1 MILVELTSITGVP
14 PYTIKMCD
22 LSMTYCYV
30 VATGVPSLPLELDTP
45 PQLSGAD
52 QIMVVIIDS
61 TGCEFFRLISCLTP
75 TPTPTITPTPT
86 TSMIVDCNCLTFTN
100 TSLVDQFNISY
111 INCDGV
117 EVNDSVIFPN
127 TSLYVCG
134 KEPSVSSNE
143 VDYFIGL
150 PCINNTCPDPT
161 PTATPT
167 VTPTNTLTATPTNT
181 PTVTPTNTLTATPT
195 VTPTN
200 TLTATPTVT
209 PTNTLTATPTVTPTN
224 TLTATP
230 TVTPT
235 NTLTATPT
243 VTPTNTLTATPTV
256 TPTITVTSTPTV
268 TPTNTLTATPTVT
281 PTITVTSTPTV
292 TPTNTLTATPT
303 VTPTNTITP
312 TVTPTITPTPTCE
325 CFIWEFINL
334 ASKDAEVTYKTCE
347 GGTDVEII
355 PIGGTSTFCL
365 GTIVS
370 MEPVGEVE
378 SNLID
383 CCNVPPTPTPT
394 PTITP
399 TPTCD
404 CFEFEVTNP
413 TGKPQ
418 DLMYRR
424 CGDFFIVTQEI
435 PPGITIICAV
445 EVLDSENY
453 TFQNQGCCPPSY
465 TATPTPTP
473 TPTSEFVLFERDADR
488 SSASDNG
495 SDTSLACEYP
505 LLIQCFIKSTS
516 SNNVTP
522 INGDIVYTDSNF
534 QNLFNGQGRNWSLSF
549 SSPGSIKVGCTI
561 SSLGVVGGPIS
572 ICDF

>member
-167 VTPTNTLTATPTNT
+167 VTPTNTLTATPTN
-181 PTVTPTNTLTATPT
+181 
-195 VTPTN
+195 
-200 TLTATPTVT
+200 
-209 PTNTLTATPTVTPTN
+209 TPTVTPTN

>member
-200 TLTATPTVT
+200 TLTA
-209 PTNTLTATPTVTPTN
+209 
-224 TLTATP
+224 
-230 TVTPT
+230 
-235 NTLTATPT
+235 
-243 VTPTNTLTATPTV
+243 
-256 TPTITVTSTPTV
+256 
-268 TPTNTLTATPTVT
+268 
-281 PTITVTSTPTV
+281 TPTV

>member
-22 LSMTYCYV
+22 LTMTYCYV
-30 VATGVPSLPLELDTP
+30 VSTGVPSLPVYLNTP
-45 PQLSGAD
+45 TQLSGAD
-52 QIMVVIIDS
+52 QILVVIIDS
-61 TGCEFFRLISCLTP
+61 TGCEFFKLISCVTP

-111 INCDGV
+111 INCDGA

-167 VTPTNTLTATPTNT
+167 VTPTNTLTATPT
-181 PTVTPTNTLTATPT
+181 VTPTNTLTATPT
-195 VTPTN
+195 VTPT
-200 TLTATPTVT
+200 
-209 PTNTLTATPTVTPTN
+209 
-224 TLTATP
+224 
-230 TVTPT
+230 
-235 NTLTATPT
+235 
-243 VTPTNTLTATPTV
+243 
-256 TPTITVTSTPTV
+256 
-268 TPTNTLTATPTVT
+268 
-281 PTITVTSTPTV
+281 
-292 TPTNTLTATPT
+292 

-312 TVTPTITPTPTCE
+312 TNTPTITPTPTCE
-325 CFIWEFINL
+325 CFIWEFRNL
-334 ASKDAEVTYKTCE
+334 ASKDAKVTYKTCE
-347 GGTDVEII
+347 GGSDFEII

-365 GTIVS
+365 GLIVS

-378 SNLID
+378 ANFID

-399 TPTCD
+399 TPTCE
-404 CFEFEVTNP
+404 CFEFEITNP

-418 DLMYRR
+418 DLTYKR
-424 CGDFFIVTQEI
+424 CGDFFNVTQEI

-445 EVLDSENY
+445 EVLDSSEYSWINI
-453 TFQNQGCCPPSY
+453 GCCPPSY

-473 TPTSEFVLFERDADR
+473 TITPTCDCLNIRFQNFTVNDGQVTYRDCTTGFV
-488 SSASDNG
+488 G
-495 SDTSLACEYP
+495 TSLVPAGGT
-505 LLIQCFIKSTS
+505 LTI
-516 SNNVTP
+516 
-522 INGDIVYTDSNF
+522 
-534 QNLFNGQGRNWSLSF
+534 
-549 SSPGSIKVGCTI
+549 CTNE
-561 SSLGVVGGPIS
+561 LVDYDAFLDGPNI
-572 ICDF
+572 IGTCCDE

>member
-45 PQLSGAD
+45 SQLSGAD
-52 QIMVVIIDS
+52 QIMVIIIDS

-195 VTPTN
+195 NTPTNTPTVTPTN

-256 TPTITVTSTPTV
+256 TPT
-268 TPTNTLTATPTVT
+268 NTLTP
-281 PTITVTSTPTV
+281 TPTV

-303 VTPTNTITP
+303 VTPTNTLT
-312 TVTPTITPTPTCE
+312 
-325 CFIWEFINL
+325 
-334 ASKDAEVTYKTCE
+334 
-347 GGTDVEII
+347 
-355 PIGGTSTFCL
+355 
-365 GTIVS
+365 
-370 MEPVGEVE
+370 
-378 SNLID
+378 
-383 CCNVPPTPTPT
+383 PTPTPT
-394 PTITP
+394 PTCVCLTIRLTNTTP
-399 TPTCD
+399 LIGTVTYID
-404 CFEFEVTNP
+404 CFGNEIDDDVPPNDNLTVCASE
-413 TGKPQ
+413 
-418 DLMYRR
+418 
-424 CGDFFIVTQEI
+424 IVTSSGNVNEFI
-435 PPGITIICAV
+435 ISCCDSPP
-445 EVLDSENY
+445 D
-453 TFQNQGCCPPSY
+453 PSS
-465 TATPTPTP
+465 TPTPTPTP
-473 TPTSEFVLFERDADR
+473 TPTSDGLFERDGDR
-488 SSASDNG
+488 SNN
-495 SDTSLACEYP
+495 SDTLPSTSTACTYP
-505 LLIQCFIKSTS
+505 LLQTVYIKSTS
-516 SNNVTP
+516 SNNITP
-522 INGDIVYTDSNF
+522 ITGDIVYTDSNF
-534 QNLFNGQGRNWSLSF
+534 QNLFNGQGRNWALSF
-549 SSPGSIKVGCTI
+549 SQAGSVTIGCQI
-561 SSLGVVGGPIS
+561 SFFGVVGGTIS
-572 ICDF
+572 IC